1 MAKIFVISQDLGI
14 IDTISESLRN
24 DGHGVSVCSKPG
36 DVLSLV
42 QNRDYDLVFIDVHIH
57 DEPHEKVVDV
67 VRNVSPES
75 EVVLITSYAFPYIS
89 GHEKDA
95 VMSYLVQPITEEK
108 VKNVAKRA
116 LRQAKISREKRHLLS
131 NITTAK
137 KQWEATVDAIDD
149 PIFLVDLNYNI
160 LRANLMT
167 YRRLGKG
174 VDKVLREKCYQ
185 IFHCSESAP
194 DDCPGRRSM
203 LTGKMASDVIH
214 FKALD
219 ERLACDV
226 YPQVFAGGGFV
237 HHLHAPTL
245 SYETQ
250 SELMTTYERVFDESL
265 VPILLID
272 IDDYKIVDAN
282 RRALQFFARDP
293 RMIFSVAIGSLFVS
307 ALSERAINS
316 LIEILRNR
324 GGSFKSRVVDGKGED
339 VEVIVIA
346 NPVNVRNRRLAA
358 IFIIPSELV

>member
-1 MAKIFVISQDLGI
+1 MAKILVISQDLGL

-24 DGHGVSVCSKPG
+24 DGHGVLICSKPSE
-36 DVLSLV
+36 VLSLV
-42 QNRDYDLVFIDVHIH
+42 QRKDYDLVFVDVHIH

-67 VRNVSPES
+67 VRDASPES

-89 GHEKDA
+89 GHESDA

-116 LRQAKISREKRHLLS
+116 LRQARISREKRFLLS
-131 NITTAK
+131 KITAAK

-149 PIFLVDLNYNI
+149 PIFLVDLDYNI
-160 LRANLMT
+160 VRANLMT

-174 VDKVLREKCYQ
+174 VDKVVRGKCYR
-185 IFHCSESAP
+185 IFHCSDSAP
-194 DDCPGRRSM
+194 EDCPGRRAM
-203 LTGKMASDVIH
+203 LTGKMVSDVIH

-265 VPILLID
+265 MPILLID
-272 IDDYKIVDAN
+272 VDDYKIVDAN
-282 RRALQFFARDP
+282 RRALQFFSRDP
-293 RMIFSVAIGSLFVS
+293 GMIFNVAIDSLFVP

-316 LIEILRNR
+316 LIDILRNE
-324 GGSFKSRVVDGKGED
+324 GGSFKSRVVDGDGKE

-346 NPVNVRNRRLAA
+346 NTVHVRNRRLAA
-358 IFIIPSELV
+358 IFMIPVDLV

>member
-1 MAKIFVISQDLGI
+1 MAKIFVISQDLGL
-14 IDTISESLRN
+14 IDIISESLKN
-24 DGHGVSVCSKPG
+24 DGHGVSTCSKPS

-42 QNRDYDLVFIDVHIH
+42 QNKDYDLVFIDVHIH

-67 VRNVSPES
+67 VRNFSPES

-89 GHEKDA
+89 GQETDA
-95 VMSYLVQPITEEK
+95 VMSYLVQPLTEEK

-116 LRQAKISREKRHLLS
+116 LRQARISRERRHLLS
-131 NITTAK
+131 NITAAK

-149 PIFLVDLNYNI
+149 PIFLIDLDYNVM
-160 LRANLMT
+160 RANLMT

-174 VDKVLREKCYQ
+174 VDNVLGGKCYQ
-185 IFHCSESAP
+185 IFHCSDSAP
-194 DDCPGRRSM
+194 SDCPGRRAM

-214 FKALD
+214 FKGLD

-272 IDDYKIVDAN
+272 VDDYKIVDAN

-293 RMIFSVAIGSLFVS
+293 GMIFNVAIGGLFVS
-307 ALSERAINS
+307 TLSERAINS

-324 GGSFKSRVVDGKGED
+324 GGSFKSRVVDGTGND
-339 VEVIVIA
+339 IEVVVIA
-346 NPVNVRNRRLAA
+346 NTVNIRNRRLAA
-358 IFIIPSELV
+358 IFMIPVELL

>member
-1 MAKIFVISQDLGI
+1 MAKIFVISQDLGL
-14 IDTISESLRN
+14 IDIISESLKN
-24 DGHGVSVCSKPG
+24 DGHGVSTCNKPSA
-36 DVLSLV
+36 VLSLV
-42 QNRDYDLVFIDVHIH
+42 QNKDYDLVFIDVHIH

-89 GHEKDA
+89 GQEVDA
-95 VMSYLVQPITEEK
+95 VMSYLVQPLTEEK

-116 LRQAKISREKRHLLS
+116 LRQARISREKRHLLS
-131 NITTAK
+131 NITAAK

-149 PIFLVDLNYNI
+149 PIFLIDLDYNI
-160 LRANLMT
+160 VRANLMT

-174 VDKVLREKCYQ
+174 VDKVLGGKCYQ

-194 DDCPGRRSM
+194 GDCPGRRAM
-203 LTGKMASDVIH
+203 LTGKMASDVIQ
-214 FKALD
+214 FKGLD

-272 IDDYKIVDAN
+272 VDDYKIVDAN

-293 RMIFSVAIGSLFVS
+293 GMIFNVAIGSLFVS
-307 ALSERAINS
+307 TLSERAINS
-316 LIEILRNR
+316 LIDILRKQ
-324 GGSFKSRVVDGKGED
+324 GGSFKSRVVDGTGNEIG
-339 VEVIVIA
+339 VVVIA
-346 NPVNVRNRRLAA
+346 NAVNVRNRRLAT
-358 IFIIPSELV
+358 IFMIPVELL